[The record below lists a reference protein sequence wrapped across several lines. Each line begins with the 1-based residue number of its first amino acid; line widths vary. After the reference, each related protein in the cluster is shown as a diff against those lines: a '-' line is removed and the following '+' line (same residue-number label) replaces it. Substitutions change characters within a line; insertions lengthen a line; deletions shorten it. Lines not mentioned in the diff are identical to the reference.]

1 MNMKTTKDKIWKIA
15 EKINVIR
22 KILGYAYQQDTL
34 HEKRT
39 IDNMIKELKKRK
51 DFEFIET
58 GGFRYIRNKSGI
70 RIEPKFSFNIRL
82 V

>member
-1 MNMKTTKDKIWKIA
+1 MKTTQAKIFKIG
-15 EKINVIR
+15 EKINLIR
-22 KILGYAYQQDTL
+22 KALGYATKEQDPY
-34 HEKRT
+34 HEEKT
-39 IDNMIKELKKRK
+39 INNIIKKLKKIE
-51 DFEFIET
+51 DLAFIET